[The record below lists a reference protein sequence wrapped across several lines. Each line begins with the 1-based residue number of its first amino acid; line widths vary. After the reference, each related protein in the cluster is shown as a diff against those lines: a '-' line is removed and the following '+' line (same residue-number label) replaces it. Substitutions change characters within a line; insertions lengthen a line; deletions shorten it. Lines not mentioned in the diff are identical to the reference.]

1 MAWNDKK
8 NELFY
13 LECITLGRELEEA
26 RSRANRI
33 KAIWTAENVNASPA
47 FVDNA
52 DLTTTELQQFLL
64 QVVQGFITL
73 MNDKEGD
80 LVKITNVPS

>member
-1 MAWNDKK
+1 MAWNEKK

-13 LECITLGRELEEA
+13 LECITLGRELEKA

-33 KAIWTAENVNASPA
+33 KAIWTAENVGSDVA
-47 FVDNA
+47 FVNNA
-52 DLTTTELQQFLL
+52 DLTTTEVTQFLA
-64 QVVQGFITL
+64 QVVQGFIAL
-73 MNDKEGD
+73 LDDKEGD